1 METMVQREEVSDH
14 MGEESN
20 GNVAKMGG
28 GGDGNTEKSVRD
40 RETEREKEREGEK

>member
-1 METMVQREEVSDH
+1 MVQREEVSDH
-14 MGEESN
+14 MRKESN

-40 RETEREKEREGEK
+40 REREK